1 MDPKVEDAISFV
13 YSYAPNIDE
22 WKILK
27 KELLKFLP
35 ASQRKL
41 FSTRD
46 EKTKE
51 MNFNDF
57 EKSIAERWKTIAG
70 VNIYLIKS

>member
-1 MDPKVEDAISFV
+1 MDAKIEEAIKFV
-13 YSYAPNIDE
+13 HSYAPDIKE

-35 ASQRKL
+35 TNQRKQ

-51 MNFNDF
+51 MNFNDL
-57 EKSIAERWKTIAG
+57 EKSIVERWKTITG
-70 VNIYLIKS
+70 ISVYLSKP